1 MALDKV
7 QSEFPLRKIVI
18 CGNYGATNVG
28 DEAILDG
35 ILSLVGS
42 VCPDAEIT
50 VLSSNPEATKKLHNV
65 ASIFMM
71 PAGFRSLVN
80 SVLKGTL
87 FETLKTIK
95 NCDAFFLG
103 GGGLFTDEKLKAVFI
118 WFLQAF
124 TAVRYKKRL
133 FMIGQSVGPLRSWI
147 GQKLTSFIF
156 QRATVV
162 TVRDT
167 FSAGVL
173 HDLNVPMPH
182 VLADPAFA
190 IHTDIVPSLK
200 REKFVVWTARP
211 WILKA
216 SDVGASGS
224 GEKKVVKI
232 GATEKQYADCARLV
246 DWLFEVHGLKSV
258 FVPFQ
263 VHQDKDA
270 VVLKIILGMVKNPE
284 AVEMY
289 EYTDEL
295 HELLE
300 LFSKATAVVG
310 MRLHS
315 FIFSIMAHTPLLALS
330 YSTKVKGLLDDAGM
344 SDYILPWGQA
354 SFSDLKLR
362 FEKLLLNHDV
372 LVDRLGESHILM
384 TANARKHEDILRDFL
399 RIGEKL

>member
-1 MALDKV
+1 MASNSVNSGIVSK
-7 QSEFPLRKIVI
+7 KIVI

-35 ILSLVGS
+35 ILDLIGS
-42 VCPDAEIT
+42 AYPDAEIT
-50 VLSSNPEATKKLHNV
+50 VLSSNPEATKKQHNV
-65 ASIFMM
+65 ASVFMV
-71 PAGFRSLVN
+71 PAGIRSLLN
-80 SVLKGTL
+80 GILHGTL
-87 FETLKTIK
+87 KETLRTIK
-95 NCDAFFLG
+95 NSDVFFLG
-103 GGGLFTDEKLKAVFI
+103 GGGLFTDEKLKAVVI
-118 WFLQAF
+118 WFLQGI
-124 TAVRYKKRL
+124 TAIWYKKRL

-147 GQKLTSFIF
+147 GQKLTSYIF
-156 QRATVV
+156 QRASVV
-162 TVRDT
+162 TVRDS

-173 HDLNVPMPH
+173 RDLNVPTPH

-190 IHTDIVPSLK
+190 VHTDIVPTLK

-211 WILKA
+211 WSLKV
-216 SDVGASGS
+216 SDVGGSVSGS
-224 GEKKVVKI
+224 SKVPKI
-232 GATEKQYADCARLV
+232 GSSEKQYADCARLV

-270 VVLKIILGMVKNPE
+270 VVLKTIFDMVKNPE

-295 HELLE
+295 HEILE

-330 YSTKVKGLLDDAGM
+330 YSSKVKGLLDDAGM

-362 FEKLLLNHDV
+362 FEKLLLNHDA
-372 LVDRLGESHILM
+372 LVDRLGEAHILM
-384 TANARKHEDILRDFL
+384 TSNARKHEEIVREFL
-399 RIGEKL
+399 NQ